1 MNTGLLNTDFA
12 SPEYASPE
20 EIKSD
25 VKYIKNLPLIQG
37 FIDFIPDIF
46 LILNKERQIVYSN
59 QALLTALKENNIDS
73 LYGLRPGEALDCIN
87 TQNKRGCGTTSS
99 CRYCG
104 AINAILHSQERIN
117 KVVEEECRVK
127 SQHDNAAFDF
137 RVWAKTIDM
146 NNKEYTM
153 FVVRDISNEKRRL
166 VLEKTFF
173 HDILNTAGGIQGIME
188 LLGDASEDELDD
200 LVQLVESASATM
212 IEEIKAQ
219 KDILAAETGE
229 LKLEMYTIDSKE
241 ILETIKNIYK
251 KHEVGNGKYLI
262 TSPDSESLQFT
273 SDARILKR
281 ILGNMVKNALEATP
295 SGGTVTIGSRG
306 KNGKI
311 ELWVHNE
318 TVMPESVKMQ
328 MFQRSFSTKGEGRG
342 IGTYSLK
349 LLGEK
354 YLKGDVYFTS
364 EEGEGTTVAITLPV
378 ESTIKETK

>member
-1 MNTGLLNTDFA
+1 MIAELLRTDFA

-20 EIKSD
+20 EVKSD
-25 VKYIKNLPLIQG
+25 VKYIKDLPLIQG

-59 QALLTALKENNIDS
+59 QALLQVLKERNIDS
-73 LYGLRPGEALDCIN
+73 LYGLRPGEALSCIN
-87 TQNKRGCGTTSS
+87 AKNKKGCGTTVS

-104 AINAILHSQERIN
+104 AINAILKSQERLN
-117 KVVEEECRVK
+117 EVVLEECRVK
-127 SQHDNAAFDF
+127 SEHDNAAFDF

-146 NNKEYTM
+146 NQKEYTM

-173 HDILNTAGGIQGIME
+173 HDILNTAGGIQGVME
-188 LLGDASEDELDD
+188 LLADASKDELDD

-229 LKLEMYTIDSKE
+229 LKLEMLSIDSRE
-241 ILETIKNIYK
+241 IIETIKNIYK
-251 KHEVGNGKYLI
+251 KHEVGHGKELI
-262 TSPDSESLQFT
+262 TSPDSESVLFT

-295 SGGTVTIGSRG
+295 TGGKVVIGAGEKSG
-306 KNGKI
+306 NI
-311 ELWVHNE
+311 EFWVHND
-318 TVMPESVKMQ
+318 TVMPEEVKMQ

-354 YLKGDVYFTS
+354 YLKGNVYFTS
-364 EEGEGTTVAITLPV
+364 EKGQGTVVAIKLPI
-378 ESTIKETK
+378 EPE